1 MVDYIEKNSRWQL
14 LSGVFALF
22 LVLVAISTYAASLFV
37 YEWLGIVIG
46 CVIILL
52 AIIPH
57 RLGKIN
63 SAAYI
68 LSVAMN
74 GVGTGFAISAY
85 YIVREKPVSVPG
97 LIFVS
102 LISVAVYTLANLLI
116 SLFGKKK
123 LFVMLFG
130 IAVGILLVLS
140 VVFWIISGGFLY
152 SFGFFSAL
160 LLLFFL
166 SVTAL
171 TLLNTE
177 RLALRD
183 LSFGAFGSFVVAV
196 LVVVAILSEGDIVDG
211 VDIADVTKKGKKKST
226 K

>member
-1 MVDYIEKNSRWQL
+1 MVDYIDKNARWQM
-14 LSGVFALF
+14 LSGVFSLYIA
-22 LVLVAISTYAASLFV
+22 LVAISTYVASLFV
-37 YEWLGIVIG
+37 YEWLGLIVG
-46 CVIILL
+46 CVIILF

-68 LSVAMN
+68 LSVAIN
-74 GVGTGFAISAY
+74 GIGTGFAISAY
-85 YIVREKPVSVPG
+85 YIVKEKPVSIHT

-102 LISVAVYTLANLLI
+102 LIAAALYALANLLI

-123 LFVMLFG
+123 MFIMLFG
-130 IAVGILLVLS
+130 ITVGILLILS
-140 VVFWIISGGFLY
+140 VTFWIIRGGFLY
-152 SFGFFSAL
+152 SFGFFASL

-166 SVTAL
+166 SVTAI
-171 TLLNTE
+171 TISYPE
-177 RLALRD
+177 RVALRD
-183 LSFGAFGSFVVAV
+183 LSFGAFGSFVVAA

-211 VDIADVTKKGKKKST
+211 VDIADAAKKGKKKST

>member
-1 MVDYIEKNSRWQL
+1 MVDYIDKNARWQM
-14 LSGVFALF
+14 LSAVFALYIA
-22 LVLVAISTYAASLFV
+22 LVAISTYVASLFV
-37 YEWLGIVIG
+37 YEWLGILVG
-46 CVIILL
+46 CIIILF

-74 GVGTGFAISAY
+74 GIGTGFAISAY
-85 YIVREKPVSVPG
+85 YIVKEKPVSVSG

-102 LISVAVYTLANLLI
+102 LIAAALYTLANLLI
-116 SLFGKKK
+116 YLFRKKNT
-123 LFVMLFG
+123 FIMIFG
-130 IAVGILLVLS
+130 IAVGLILISS
-140 VVFWIISGGFLY
+140 VVLWIIRGGFLY
-152 SFGFFSAL
+152 SFGFFASL

-166 SVTAL
+166 SVTAI
-171 TLLNTE
+171 TIWNPA
-177 RLALRD
+177 RVALRD
-183 LSFGAFGSFVVAV
+183 LSFGAFGSFVVAA

-211 VDIADVTKKGKKKST
+211 VDIADATKKGKKKST

>member
-1 MVDYIEKNSRWQL
+1 MVDYIDKKARWQL
-14 LSGVFALF
+14 LSGVFALYIA
-22 LVLVAISTYAASLFV
+22 LVAISTYVASLFI

-46 CVIILL
+46 CVIILF
-52 AIIPH
+52 AILPH

-85 YIVREKPVSVPG
+85 YIVKEKPVSVST
-97 LIFVS
+97 LVFVS
-102 LISVAVYTLANLLI
+102 LIAAVLYTIANLLI
-116 SLFGKKK
+116 SIFGKKK
-123 LFVMLFG
+123 LFIALFG
-130 IAVGILLVLS
+130 AADGILLILS
-140 VVFWIISGGFLY
+140 VTFWIIRGGFIY
-152 SFGFFSAL
+152 SFGFFASL
-160 LLLFFL
+160 LLFFFL
-166 SVTAL
+166 SVTVV
-171 TLLNTE
+171 TIDRYE
-177 RLALRD
+177 RVALRD

-196 LVVVAILSEGDIVDG
+196 LVVVAILSDGDIVDG